1 MQKEQK
7 IKSKYQKYA
16 NIMFLLISG
25 VIVFLVYILIASRNF
40 GVLVEYEPPPTMD
53 GFNRQ
58 SKSFQPSDE
67 RAQSPG
73 KLKWGR
79 DFDFA
84 KSKRSE

>member
-1 MQKEQK
+1 LQKEQK

-16 NIMFLLISG
+16 TAAFLLMLA
-25 VIVFLVYILIASRNF
+25 VILYLLYILFIDRNHV
-40 GVLVEYEPPPTMD
+40 VLVQYEAPPNTD
-53 GFNRQ
+53 AFARQ

-73 KLKWGR
+73 KLKWGK

-84 KSKRSE
+84 KK